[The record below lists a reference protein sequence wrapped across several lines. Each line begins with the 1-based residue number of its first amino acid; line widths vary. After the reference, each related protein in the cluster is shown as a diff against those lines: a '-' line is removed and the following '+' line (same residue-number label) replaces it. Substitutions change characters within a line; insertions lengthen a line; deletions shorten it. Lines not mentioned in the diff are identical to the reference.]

1 MCQGGFERLK
11 VSKITENEFRKMV
24 AVSSNR
30 LNNNAEFIN
39 SLNVF
44 PVPDG
49 DTGTNMSLSFAS
61 GAKYV
66 SESTATSV
74 GELAQVLAK
83 GLLMGARGNSGVILS
98 QVFRGFSKNAAS
110 KDELT
115 PSDLAE
121 AIVSGVQTAYKAVM
135 KPQEG
140 TILTV
145 ARKAAEAATKAARNS
160 DDCVVVIKD
169 AYEAAEAALKTT
181 PELLPVLK
189 EVGVVDSG
197 GQGLTFVYQGFYDA
211 LSGNVRDEQ
220 EYRPTPADMD
230 DMVSAEHHKSVQ
242 SQLNTEDIKYGYCT
256 EIMVKL
262 GAGRLV
268 DEKFDYDTFR
278 GYLSEIGNSL
288 LVIAD
293 DEVVKVHVHTE
304 QPGKV
309 LSYGQKFG
317 SLIKVKVDNMRLQHE
332 TILEQDKEAEDEQQA
347 EISQIAGDY
356 GIIAVASGE
365 GVAKLFHS
373 VGVTQIIQGGQTMNP
388 STKDIVD
395 AINATEKDKVIIL
408 PNNKNIFLAA
418 EQAADVADA
427 DVKVVHTRSIPQGLS
442 AMINFNKDMDLDENV
457 AAMEEALKD
466 VISGQVTVAVRDT
479 TLDGQEIAKD
489 SYMGIVDGSIKVTNS
504 DRKTTT
510 VEMIKAM
517 LDEDSEVVTIIYGT
531 DATFQ
536 EVKEIAQEVQSLDED
551 LEIEIHEGDQPVY
564 PYLVSVE

>member
-1 MCQGGFERLK
+1 M
-11 VSKITENEFRKMV
+11 I

-66 SESTATSV
+66 SESTSSSV
-74 GELAQVLAK
+74 GELSQALAK

-98 QVFRGFSKNAAS
+98 QVFRGFSKNAAA
-110 KDELT
+110 KTELT
-115 PSDLAE
+115 PADLAD
-121 AIVSGVQTAYKAVM
+121 ALVAGVQTAYKAVM

-145 ARKAAEAATKAARNS
+145 ARKAAEAATKTAKTS
-160 DDCVVVIKD
+160 DDCVEVMEA

-181 PELLPVLK
+181 PDLLPVLK

-197 GQGLTFVYQGFYDA
+197 GQGLTFVYQGFFDA

-220 EYRPTPADMD
+220 EYHPTPADMD

-242 SQLNTEDIKYGYCT
+242 SQLNTEDIQYGYCT

-332 TILEQDKEAEDEQQA
+332 TILEQDKEAEEEQQA
-347 EISQIAGDY
+347 EINQIAGDY
-356 GIIAVASGE
+356 GIIAVASGD
-365 GVAKLFHS
+365 GLAQLFHS

-395 AINATEKDKVIIL
+395 AINATGKDKVIVL

-427 DVKVVHTRSIPQGLS
+427 NVKVVHTRSITQGLS
-442 AMINFNKDMDLDENV
+442 AMINFNKEADIDENV
-457 AAMEEALKD
+457 AAMEEALDD

-479 TLDGQEIAKD
+479 TIDGQEIKKD
-489 SYMGIVDGSIKVTNS
+489 NYMGIVDGSIKVTDP
-504 DRKTTT
+504 DRKQATL
-510 VEMIKAM
+510 EMVKAM
-517 LDEDSEVVTIIYGT
+517 LDEDSEVITIIYGA
-531 DATFQ
+531 DADQ
-536 EVKEIAQEVQSLDED
+536 AEAQAIADEIQSWDED
-551 LEIEIHEGDQPVY
+551 YEIEIHEGDQPVY
-564 PYLVSVE
+564 PYLISVE

>member
-1 MCQGGFERLK
+1 MK
-11 VSKITENEFRKMV
+11 ISKITENEFRKMI

-66 SESTATSV
+66 SESTSSSV
-74 GELAQVLAK
+74 GELSQALAK

-98 QVFRGFSKNAAS
+98 QVFRGFSKNAAA
-110 KDELT
+110 KTELT
-115 PSDLAE
+115 PVDLAD
-121 AIVSGVQTAYKAVM
+121 ALVAGVQTAYKAVM

-145 ARKAAEAATKAARNS
+145 ARKAAEAATKTAKTS
-160 DDCVVVIKD
+160 DDCVEVMEA

-181 PELLPVLK
+181 PDLLPVLK

-197 GQGLTFVYQGFYDA
+197 GQGLTFVYQGFFDA

-220 EYRPTPADMD
+220 EYHPTPADMD

-242 SQLNTEDIKYGYCT
+242 SQLNTEDIQYGYCT

-332 TILEQDKEAEDEQQA
+332 TILEQDKEAEEEQQA
-347 EISQIAGDY
+347 EINQIAGDY
-356 GIIAVASGE
+356 GIIAVASGD
-365 GVAKLFHS
+365 GLAQLFHS

-395 AINATEKDKVIIL
+395 AINATGKDKVIVL

-427 DVKVVHTRSIPQGLS
+427 NVKVVHTRSITQGLS
-442 AMINFNKDMDLDENV
+442 AMINFNKEADIDENV
-457 AAMEEALKD
+457 AAMEEALDD

-479 TLDGQEIAKD
+479 TIDGQEIKKD
-489 SYMGIVDGSIKVTNS
+489 NYMGIVDGSIKVTDP
-504 DRKTTT
+504 DRKQATL
-510 VEMIKAM
+510 EMVKAM
-517 LDEDSEVVTIIYGT
+517 LDEDSEVITIIYGA
-531 DATFQ
+531 DADQ
-536 EVKEIAQEVQSLDED
+536 AEAQAIADEIQSWDED
-551 LEIEIHEGDQPVY
+551 YEIEIHEGDQPVY
-564 PYLVSVE
+564 PYLISVE

>member
-1 MCQGGFERLK
+1 MK
-11 VSKITENEFRKMV
+11 ISKITENEFRKMI

-66 SESTATSV
+66 SESTSSSV
-74 GELAQVLAK
+74 GELSQALAK

-98 QVFRGFSKNAAS
+98 QVFRGFSKNAAA
-110 KDELT
+110 KAELT
-115 PSDLAE
+115 PADLAD
-121 AIVSGVQTAYKAVM
+121 ALVAGVQTAYKAVM

-145 ARKAAEAATKAARNS
+145 ARKAAEAATKTAKTS
-160 DDCVVVIKD
+160 DDCVEVMEA

-181 PELLPVLK
+181 PDLLPVLK

-197 GQGLTFVYQGFYDA
+197 GQGLTFVYQGFFDA

-220 EYRPTPADMD
+220 EYHPTPADMD

-242 SQLNTEDIKYGYCT
+242 SQLNTEDIQYGYCT

-332 TILEQDKEAEDEQQA
+332 TILEQDKEAEEEQQA
-347 EISQIAGDY
+347 EINQIAGDY
-356 GIIAVASGE
+356 GIIAVASGD
-365 GVAKLFHS
+365 GLAQLFHS

-395 AINATEKDKVIIL
+395 AINATGKDKVIVL

-427 DVKVVHTRSIPQGLS
+427 NVKVVHTRSITQGLS
-442 AMINFNKDMDLDENV
+442 AMINFNKEADIDENV
-457 AAMEEALKD
+457 AAMEEALDD

-479 TLDGQEIAKD
+479 TIDGQEIKKD
-489 SYMGIVDGSIKVTNS
+489 NYMGIVDGSIKVTDP
-504 DRKTTT
+504 DRKQATL
-510 VEMIKAM
+510 EMVKAM
-517 LDEDSEVVTIIYGT
+517 LDEDSEVITIIYGA
-531 DATFQ
+531 DADQ
-536 EVKEIAQEVQSLDED
+536 AEAQAIADEIQSWDED
-551 LEIEIHEGDQPVY
+551 YEIEIHEGDQPVY
-564 PYLVSVE
+564 PYLISVE

>member
-1 MCQGGFERLK
+1 MK
-11 VSKITENEFRKMV
+11 ISKITENEFRKMI

-66 SESTATSV
+66 SESTSSSV
-74 GELAQVLAK
+74 GELSQALAK

-98 QVFRGFSKNAAS
+98 QVFRGFSKNAAA
-110 KDELT
+110 KTELT
-115 PSDLAE
+115 PADLAD
-121 AIVSGVQTAYKAVM
+121 ALVAGVQTAYKAVM

-145 ARKAAEAATKAARNS
+145 ARKAAEAATKTAKTS
-160 DDCVVVIKD
+160 DDCVEVMEA

-181 PELLPVLK
+181 PDLLPVLK

-197 GQGLTFVYQGFYDA
+197 GQGLTFVYQGFFDA

-220 EYRPTPADMD
+220 EYHPTPADMD

-242 SQLNTEDIKYGYCT
+242 SQLNTEDIQYGYCT

-332 TILEQDKEAEDEQQA
+332 TILEQDKEAEEEQQA
-347 EISQIAGDY
+347 EINQIAGDY
-356 GIIAVASGE
+356 GIIAVASGD
-365 GVAKLFHS
+365 GLAQLFHS

-395 AINATEKDKVIIL
+395 AINATGKDKVIVL

-427 DVKVVHTRSIPQGLS
+427 NVKVVHTRSITQGLS
-442 AMINFNKDMDLDENV
+442 AMINFNKEADIDENV
-457 AAMEEALKD
+457 AAMEEALDD

-479 TLDGQEIAKD
+479 TIDGQEIKKD
-489 SYMGIVDGSIKVTNS
+489 NYMGIVDGSIKVTDP
-504 DRKTTT
+504 DRKKATL
-510 VEMIKAM
+510 EMVKAM
-517 LDEDSEVVTIIYGT
+517 LDDDSEVITIIYGA
-531 DATFQ
+531 DADQTEAQ
-536 EVKEIAQEVQSLDED
+536 AIADEIQSWDED
-551 LEIEIHEGDQPVY
+551 YEIEIHEGDQPVY
-564 PYLVSVE
+564 PYLISVE

>member
-1 MCQGGFERLK
+1 M
-11 VSKITENEFRKMV
+11 I

-66 SESTATSV
+66 SESTSSSV
-74 GELAQVLAK
+74 GELSQALAK

-98 QVFRGFSKNAAS
+98 QVFRGFSKNAAA
-110 KDELT
+110 KTELT
-115 PSDLAE
+115 PVDLAD
-121 AIVSGVQTAYKAVM
+121 ALVAGVQTAYKAVM

-145 ARKAAEAATKAARNS
+145 ARKAAEAATKTAKTS
-160 DDCVVVIKD
+160 DDCVEVMEA

-181 PELLPVLK
+181 PDLLPVLK

-197 GQGLTFVYQGFYDA
+197 GQGLTFVYQGFFDA

-220 EYRPTPADMD
+220 EYHPTPADMD

-242 SQLNTEDIKYGYCT
+242 SQLNTEDIQYGYCT

-332 TILEQDKEAEDEQQA
+332 TILEQDKEAEEEQQA
-347 EISQIAGDY
+347 EINQIAGDY
-356 GIIAVASGE
+356 GIIAVASGD
-365 GVAKLFHS
+365 GLAQLFHS

-395 AINATEKDKVIIL
+395 AINATGKDKVIVL

-427 DVKVVHTRSIPQGLS
+427 NVKVVHTRSITQGLS
-442 AMINFNKDMDLDENV
+442 AMINFNKEADIDENV
-457 AAMEEALKD
+457 VAMEEALDD

-479 TLDGQEIAKD
+479 TIDGQEIKKD
-489 SYMGIVDGSIKVTNS
+489 NYMGIVDGSIKVTDP
-504 DRKTTT
+504 DRKQATL
-510 VEMIKAM
+510 EMVKAM
-517 LDEDSEVVTIIYGT
+517 LDEDSEVITIIYGA
-531 DATFQ
+531 DADQ
-536 EVKEIAQEVQSLDED
+536 AEAQAIADEIQSWDED
-551 LEIEIHEGDQPVY
+551 YEIEIHEGDQPVY
-564 PYLVSVE
+564 PYLISVE

>member
-1 MCQGGFERLK
+1 MK
-11 VSKITENEFRKMV
+11 ISKITENEFRKMI

-66 SESTATSV
+66 SESTSSSV
-74 GELAQVLAK
+74 GELSQALAK

-98 QVFRGFSKNAAS
+98 QVFRGFSKNAAA
-110 KDELT
+110 KAELT
-115 PSDLAE
+115 PADLAE
-121 AIVSGVQTAYKAVM
+121 AIVAGVQTAYKAVM

-145 ARKAAEAATKAARNS
+145 ARKAAEAATKTAKTS
-160 DDCVVVIKD
+160 DDCVEVMKA

-181 PELLPVLK
+181 PDLLPVLK

-197 GQGLTFVYQGFYDA
+197 GQGLTFVYQGFFDA

-220 EYRPTPADMD
+220 EYHPTPADMD

-242 SQLNTEDIKYGYCT
+242 SQLNTEDIQYGYCT

-268 DEKFDYDTFR
+268 DEKFDYGTFR

-332 TILEQDKEAEDEQQA
+332 TILEQDKEAEEEQQA
-347 EISQIAGDY
+347 EINQIAGDY
-356 GIIAVASGE
+356 GIIAVASGD
-365 GVAKLFHS
+365 GLAQLFHS

-395 AINATEKDKVIIL
+395 AINATGKDKVIVL

-427 DVKVVHTRSIPQGLS
+427 NVKVVHTRSITQGLS
-442 AMINFNKDMDLDENV
+442 AMINFNKEADIDENV
-457 AAMEEALKD
+457 AAMEEALDD
-466 VISGQVTVAVRDT
+466 VISGQVTIAVRDT
-479 TLDGQEIAKD
+479 TIDGQEIKKD
-489 SYMGIVDGSIKVTNS
+489 NYMGIVDGSIKVTDP
-504 DRKTTT
+504 DRKKATL
-510 VEMIKAM
+510 EMVKAM
-517 LDEDSEVVTIIYGT
+517 LDDDSEVITIIYGA
-531 DATFQ
+531 DADQ
-536 EVKEIAQEVQSLDED
+536 AEAQAIADEIQSWDED
-551 LEIEIHEGDQPVY
+551 YEIEIHEGDQPVY

>member
-1 MCQGGFERLK
+1 MK
-11 VSKITENEFRKMV
+11 ISKITENEFRKMI

-66 SESTATSV
+66 SESTSSSV
-74 GELAQVLAK
+74 GELSQALAK

-98 QVFRGFSKNAAS
+98 QVFRGFSKNVAA
-110 KDELT
+110 KTELT
-115 PSDLAE
+115 PADLAD
-121 AIVSGVQTAYKAVM
+121 ALVAGVQTAYKAVM

-145 ARKAAEAATKAARNS
+145 ARKAAEAATKTAKTS
-160 DDCVVVIKD
+160 DDCVEVMEA

-181 PELLPVLK
+181 PDLLPVLK

-197 GQGLTFVYQGFYDA
+197 GQGLTFVYQGFFDA

-220 EYRPTPADMD
+220 EYHPTPADMD

-242 SQLNTEDIKYGYCT
+242 SQLNTEDIQYGYCT

-332 TILEQDKEAEDEQQA
+332 TILEQDKEAEEEQQA
-347 EISQIAGDY
+347 EINQIAGDY
-356 GIIAVASGE
+356 GIIAVASGD
-365 GVAKLFHS
+365 GLAQLFHS

-395 AINATEKDKVIIL
+395 AINATGKDKVIVL

-427 DVKVVHTRSIPQGLS
+427 NVKVVHTRSITQGLS
-442 AMINFNKDMDLDENV
+442 AMINFNKEADIDENV
-457 AAMEEALKD
+457 AAMEEALDD

-479 TLDGQEIAKD
+479 TIDGQEIKKD
-489 SYMGIVDGSIKVTNS
+489 NYMGIVDGSIKVTDP
-504 DRKTTT
+504 DRKQATL
-510 VEMIKAM
+510 EMVKAM
-517 LDEDSEVVTIIYGT
+517 LDEDSEVITIIYGA
-531 DATFQ
+531 DADQ
-536 EVKEIAQEVQSLDED
+536 AEAQAIADEIQSWDED
-551 LEIEIHEGDQPVY
+551 YEIEIHEGDQPVY
-564 PYLVSVE
+564 PYLISVE

>member
-1 MCQGGFERLK
+1 MK
-11 VSKITENEFRKMV
+11 ISKITENEFRKMI

-66 SESTATSV
+66 SESTSSSV
-74 GELAQVLAK
+74 GELSQALAK

-98 QVFRGFSKNAAS
+98 QVFRGFSKNAAA
-110 KDELT
+110 KAELT
-115 PSDLAE
+115 PADLAE
-121 AIVSGVQTAYKAVM
+121 AIVAGVQTAYKAVM

-145 ARKAAEAATKAARNS
+145 ARKAAEAATKTAKTS
-160 DDCVVVIKD
+160 DDCVEVMKA

-181 PELLPVLK
+181 PDLLPVLK

-197 GQGLTFVYQGFYDA
+197 GQGLTFVYQGFFDA

-220 EYRPTPADMD
+220 EYHPTPADMD

-242 SQLNTEDIKYGYCT
+242 SQLNTEDIQYGYCT

-332 TILEQDKEAEDEQQA
+332 TILEQDKEAEEEQQA
-347 EISQIAGDY
+347 EINQIAGDY
-356 GIIAVASGE
+356 GIIAVASGD
-365 GVAKLFHS
+365 GLAQLFHS

-395 AINATEKDKVIIL
+395 AINATGKDKVIVL

-427 DVKVVHTRSIPQGLS
+427 NVKVVHTRSITQGLS
-442 AMINFNKDMDLDENV
+442 AMINFNKEADIDENV
-457 AAMEEALKD
+457 AAMEEALDD

-479 TLDGQEIAKD
+479 TIDGQKIKKD
-489 SYMGIVDGSIKVTNS
+489 NYMGIVDGSIKVTDP
-504 DRKTTT
+504 DRKQATL
-510 VEMIKAM
+510 EMVKAM
-517 LDEDSEVVTIIYGT
+517 LDEDSEVITIIYGA
-531 DATFQ
+531 DADQ
-536 EVKEIAQEVQSLDED
+536 AEAQAIADEIQSWDED
-551 LEIEIHEGDQPVY
+551 YEIEIHEGDQPVY
-564 PYLVSVE
+564 PYLISVE

>member
-1 MCQGGFERLK
+1 MK
-11 VSKITENEFRKMV
+11 ISKITENEFRKMI

-66 SESTATSV
+66 SESTSSSV
-74 GELAQVLAK
+74 GELSQALAK

-98 QVFRGFSKNAAS
+98 QVFRGFSKNAAA
-110 KDELT
+110 KTELT
-115 PSDLAE
+115 PADLAD
-121 AIVSGVQTAYKAVM
+121 ALVAGVQTAYKAVM

-145 ARKAAEAATKAARNS
+145 ARKAAEAATKTAKTS
-160 DDCVVVIKD
+160 DDCVEVMEA

-181 PELLPVLK
+181 PDLLPVLK

-197 GQGLTFVYQGFYDA
+197 GQGLTFVYQGFFDA

-220 EYRPTPADMD
+220 EYHPTPADMD

-242 SQLNTEDIKYGYCT
+242 SQLNTEDIQYGYCT

-332 TILEQDKEAEDEQQA
+332 TILEQDKEAEEEQQA
-347 EISQIAGDY
+347 EINQIAGDY
-356 GIIAVASGE
+356 GIIAVASGD
-365 GVAKLFHS
+365 GLAQLFHS

-395 AINATEKDKVIIL
+395 AINATGKDKVIVL

-427 DVKVVHTRSIPQGLS
+427 NVKVVHTRSITQGLS
-442 AMINFNKDMDLDENV
+442 AMINFNKEADIDENV
-457 AAMEEALKD
+457 AAMEEALDD
-466 VISGQVTVAVRDT
+466 VISGQVTIAVRDT
-479 TLDGQEIAKD
+479 TINGQEIKKD
-489 SYMGIVDGSIKVTNS
+489 NYMGIVDGSIKVTDP
-504 DRKTTT
+504 DRKKATL
-510 VEMIKAM
+510 EMVKAM
-517 LDEDSEVVTIIYGT
+517 LDDDSEVITIIYGA
-531 DATFQ
+531 DADQTEAQ
-536 EVKEIAQEVQSLDED
+536 AIADEIQSWDED
-551 LEIEIHEGDQPVY
+551 YEIEIHEGDQPVY
-564 PYLVSVE
+564 PYLISVE

>member
-1 MCQGGFERLK
+1 MK
-11 VSKITENEFRKMV
+11 ISKITENEFRKMI

-66 SESTATSV
+66 SESTSSSV
-74 GELAQVLAK
+74 GELSQALAK

-98 QVFRGFSKNAAS
+98 QVFRGFSKNAAA
-110 KDELT
+110 KTELT
-115 PSDLAE
+115 PADLAD
-121 AIVSGVQTAYKAVM
+121 ALVAGVQTAYKAVM

-145 ARKAAEAATKAARNS
+145 ARKAAEAATKTAKTS
-160 DDCVVVIKD
+160 DDCVEVMEA

-181 PELLPVLK
+181 PDLLPVLK

-197 GQGLTFVYQGFYDA
+197 GQGLTFVYQGFFDA

-220 EYRPTPADMD
+220 EYHPTPADMD

-242 SQLNTEDIKYGYCT
+242 SQLNTEDIQYGYCT

-332 TILEQDKEAEDEQQA
+332 TILEQDKEAEEEQQA
-347 EISQIAGDY
+347 EINQIAGDY
-356 GIIAVASGE
+356 GIIAVASGD
-365 GVAKLFHS
+365 GLAQLFHS
-373 VGVTQIIQGGQTMNP
+373 VGVTKIIQGGQTMNP

-395 AINATEKDKVIIL
+395 AINATGKDKVIVL

-427 DVKVVHTRSIPQGLS
+427 NVKVVHTRSITQGLS
-442 AMINFNKDMDLDENV
+442 AMINFNKEADIDENV
-457 AAMEEALKD
+457 AAMEEALDD
-466 VISGQVTVAVRDT
+466 VISGQVTIAVRDT
-479 TLDGQEIAKD
+479 TIDGQEIKKD
-489 SYMGIVDGSIKVTNS
+489 NYMGIVDGSIKVTDS
-504 DRKTTT
+504 DRKKATL
-510 VEMIKAM
+510 EMVKAM
-517 LDEDSEVVTIIYGT
+517 LDDDSEVITIIYGA
-531 DATFQ
+531 DADQTEAQ
-536 EVKEIAQEVQSLDED
+536 AIADEIQSWDED
-551 LEIEIHEGDQPVY
+551 YEIEIHEGDQPVY
-564 PYLVSVE
+564 PYLISVE

>member
-1 MCQGGFERLK
+1 MK
-11 VSKITENEFRKMV
+11 ISKITENEFRKMI

-66 SESTATSV
+66 SESTSSSV
-74 GELAQVLAK
+74 GELSQALAK

-98 QVFRGFSKNAAS
+98 QVFRGFSKNAAA
-110 KDELT
+110 KTELT
-115 PSDLAE
+115 PADLAD
-121 AIVSGVQTAYKAVM
+121 ALVAGVQTAYKAVM

-145 ARKAAEAATKAARNS
+145 ARKAAEAATKTAKTS
-160 DDCVVVIKD
+160 DDCVEVMEA

-181 PELLPVLK
+181 PDLLPVLK

-197 GQGLTFVYQGFYDA
+197 GQGLTFVYQGFFDV

-220 EYRPTPADMD
+220 EYHPTPADMD

-242 SQLNTEDIKYGYCT
+242 SQLNTEDIQYGYCT

-332 TILEQDKEAEDEQQA
+332 TILEQDKEAEEEQQA
-347 EISQIAGDY
+347 EINQIAGDY
-356 GIIAVASGE
+356 GIIAVASGD
-365 GVAKLFHS
+365 GLAQLFHS

-395 AINATEKDKVIIL
+395 AINATGKDKVIVL

-427 DVKVVHTRSIPQGLS
+427 NVKVVHTRSITQGLS
-442 AMINFNKDMDLDENV
+442 AMINFNKEADIDENV
-457 AAMEEALKD
+457 AAMEEALDD
-466 VISGQVTVAVRDT
+466 VISGQVTIAVRDT
-479 TLDGQEIAKD
+479 TINGQEIKKD
-489 SYMGIVDGSIKVTNS
+489 NYMGIVDGSIKVTDP
-504 DRKTTT
+504 DRKKATL
-510 VEMIKAM
+510 EMVKAM
-517 LDEDSEVVTIIYGT
+517 LDDDSEVITIIYGA
-531 DATFQ
+531 DADQTEAQ
-536 EVKEIAQEVQSLDED
+536 AIADEIQSWDED
-551 LEIEIHEGDQPVY
+551 YEIEIHEGDQPVY
-564 PYLVSVE
+564 PYLISVE

>member
-1 MCQGGFERLK
+1 MK
-11 VSKITENEFRKMV
+11 ISKITENEFRKMI

-66 SESTATSV
+66 SESTSSSV
-74 GELAQVLAK
+74 GELSQALAK

-98 QVFRGFSKNAAS
+98 QVFRGFSKNAAA
-110 KDELT
+110 KTELT
-115 PSDLAE
+115 PADLAD
-121 AIVSGVQTAYKAVM
+121 ALVAGVQTAYKAVM

-145 ARKAAEAATKAARNS
+145 ARKAAEAATKTAKTS
-160 DDCVVVIKD
+160 DDCVEVMEA

-181 PELLPVLK
+181 PDLLPVLK

-197 GQGLTFVYQGFYDA
+197 GQGLTFVYQGFFDA

-220 EYRPTPADMD
+220 EYHPTPADMD

-242 SQLNTEDIKYGYCT
+242 SQLNTEDIQYGYCT

-309 LSYGQKFG
+309 LLYGQKFG

-332 TILEQDKEAEDEQQA
+332 TILEQDKEAEEEQQA
-347 EISQIAGDY
+347 EINQIAGDY
-356 GIIAVASGE
+356 GIIAVASGD
-365 GVAKLFHS
+365 GLAQLFHS

-395 AINATEKDKVIIL
+395 AINATGKDKVIVL

-427 DVKVVHTRSIPQGLS
+427 NVKVVHTRSITQGLS
-442 AMINFNKDMDLDENV
+442 AMINFNKEADIDENV
-457 AAMEEALKD
+457 AAMEEALDD

-479 TLDGQEIAKD
+479 TIDGQEIKKD
-489 SYMGIVDGSIKVTNS
+489 NYMGIVDGSIKVTDP
-504 DRKTTT
+504 DRKQATL
-510 VEMIKAM
+510 EMVKAM
-517 LDEDSEVVTIIYGT
+517 LDEDSEVITIIYGA
-531 DATFQ
+531 DADQ
-536 EVKEIAQEVQSLDED
+536 AEAQAIADEIQSWDED
-551 LEIEIHEGDQPVY
+551 YEIEIHEGDQPVY
-564 PYLVSVE
+564 PYLISVE

>member
-1 MCQGGFERLK
+1 MK
-11 VSKITENEFRKMV
+11 ISKITENEFRKMI

-66 SESTATSV
+66 SESTSSSV
-74 GELAQVLAK
+74 GELSQALAK

-98 QVFRGFSKNAAS
+98 QVFRGFSKNAAA
-110 KDELT
+110 KTELT
-115 PSDLAE
+115 PADLAD
-121 AIVSGVQTAYKAVM
+121 ALVAGVQTAYKAVM

-145 ARKAAEAATKAARNS
+145 ARKAAEAATKTAKTS
-160 DDCVVVIKD
+160 DDCVEVMEA

-181 PELLPVLK
+181 PDLLPVLK

-197 GQGLTFVYQGFYDA
+197 GQGLTFVYQGFFDA

-220 EYRPTPADMD
+220 EYHPTPADMD

-242 SQLNTEDIKYGYCT
+242 SQLNTEDIQYGYCT

-332 TILEQDKEAEDEQQA
+332 TILEQDKEAEEEQQA
-347 EISQIAGDY
+347 EINQIAGDY
-356 GIIAVASGE
+356 GIIAVASGD
-365 GVAKLFHS
+365 GLAQLFHS

-395 AINATEKDKVIIL
+395 AINATGKDKVIVL

-427 DVKVVHTRSIPQGLS
+427 NVKVVHTRSITQGLS
-442 AMINFNKDMDLDENV
+442 AMINFNKEADIDENV
-457 AAMEEALKD
+457 VAMEEALDD

-479 TLDGQEIAKD
+479 TIDGQEIKKD
-489 SYMGIVDGSIKVTNS
+489 NYMGIVDGSIKVTNP
-504 DRKTTT
+504 DRKQATL
-510 VEMIKAM
+510 EMVKAM
-517 LDEDSEVVTIIYGT
+517 LDEDSEVITIIYGA
-531 DATFQ
+531 DADQ
-536 EVKEIAQEVQSLDED
+536 AEAQAIADEIQSWDED
-551 LEIEIHEGDQPVY
+551 YEIEIHEGDQPVY
-564 PYLVSVE
+564 PYLISVE

>member
-1 MCQGGFERLK
+1 M
-11 VSKITENEFRKMV
+11 I

-66 SESTATSV
+66 SESTSSSV
-74 GELAQVLAK
+74 GELSQALAK

-98 QVFRGFSKNAAS
+98 QVFRGFSKNAAA
-110 KDELT
+110 KAELT
-115 PSDLAE
+115 PADLAE
-121 AIVSGVQTAYKAVM
+121 AIVAGVQTAYKAVM

-145 ARKAAEAATKAARNS
+145 ARKAAEAATKTAKTS
-160 DDCVVVIKD
+160 DDCVEVMKA

-181 PELLPVLK
+181 PDLLPVLK

-197 GQGLTFVYQGFYDA
+197 GQGLTFVYQGFFDA

-220 EYRPTPADMD
+220 EYHPTPADMD

-242 SQLNTEDIKYGYCT
+242 SQLNTEDIQYGYCT

-332 TILEQDKEAEDEQQA
+332 TILEQDKEAEEEQQA
-347 EISQIAGDY
+347 EINQIAGDY
-356 GIIAVASGE
+356 GIIAVASGD
-365 GVAKLFHS
+365 GLVQLFHS

-395 AINATEKDKVIIL
+395 AINATGKDKVIVL

-427 DVKVVHTRSIPQGLS
+427 NVKVVHTRSITQGLS
-442 AMINFNKDMDLDENV
+442 AMINFNKEADIDVNV
-457 AAMEEALKD
+457 ATMEEALDD
-466 VISGQVTVAVRDT
+466 VISGQVTIAVRDT
-479 TLDGQEIAKD
+479 TIDGQEIKKD
-489 SYMGIVDGSIKVTNS
+489 NYMGIVDGSIKVTDP
-504 DRKTTT
+504 DRKKATL
-510 VEMIKAM
+510 EMVKAM
-517 LDEDSEVVTIIYGT
+517 LDDDSEVITIIYGA
-531 DATFQ
+531 DADQ
-536 EVKEIAQEVQSLDED
+536 AEAQAIADEIQSWDED
-551 LEIEIHEGDQPVY
+551 YEIEIHEGDQPIY
-564 PYLVSVE
+564 PYLISIE

>member
-1 MCQGGFERLK
+1 MK
-11 VSKITENEFRKMV
+11 ISKITENEFRKMI

-66 SESTATSV
+66 SESTSSSV
-74 GELAQVLAK
+74 GELSQALAK

-98 QVFRGFSKNAAS
+98 QVFRGFSKNAAA
-110 KDELT
+110 KTELT
-115 PSDLAE
+115 PADLAD
-121 AIVSGVQTAYKAVM
+121 ALVAGVQTAYKAVM

-145 ARKAAEAATKAARNS
+145 ARKAAEAATKTAKTS
-160 DDCVVVIKD
+160 DDCVEVMEA

-181 PELLPVLK
+181 PDLLPVLK

-197 GQGLTFVYQGFYDA
+197 GQGLTFVYQGFFDA

-220 EYRPTPADMD
+220 EYHPTPADMD

-242 SQLNTEDIKYGYCT
+242 SQLNTEDIQYGYCT

-332 TILEQDKEAEDEQQA
+332 TILEQDKEAEEEQQA
-347 EISQIAGDY
+347 EINQIAGDY
-356 GIIAVASGE
+356 GIIAVASGD
-365 GVAKLFHS
+365 GLAQLFHS

-395 AINATEKDKVIIL
+395 AINATGKDKVIVL

-427 DVKVVHTRSIPQGLS
+427 NVKVVHTRSITQGLS
-442 AMINFNKDMDLDENV
+442 AMINFNKEADIDENV
-457 AAMEEALKD
+457 AAMEEALDD

-479 TLDGQEIAKD
+479 TIDGQEIKKD
-489 SYMGIVDGSIKVTNS
+489 SYMGIVDGSIKVTDP
-504 DRKTTT
+504 DRKKATL
-510 VEMIKAM
+510 EMVKAM
-517 LDEDSEVVTIIYGT
+517 LDEDSEVITIIYGA
-531 DATFQ
+531 DADQ
-536 EVKEIAQEVQSLDED
+536 AEAQAIADEIQSWDED
-551 LEIEIHEGDQPVY
+551 YEIEIHEGDQPVY
-564 PYLVSVE
+564 PYLISVE

>member
-1 MCQGGFERLK
+1 MK
-11 VSKITENEFRKMV
+11 ISKITENEFRKMI

-66 SESTATSV
+66 SESTSSSV
-74 GELAQVLAK
+74 GELSQALAK

-98 QVFRGFSKNAAS
+98 QVFRGFSKNAAA
-110 KDELT
+110 KTELT
-115 PSDLAE
+115 PADLAD
-121 AIVSGVQTAYKAVM
+121 ALVAGVQTAYKAVM

-145 ARKAAEAATKAARNS
+145 ARKAAEAATKTAKTS
-160 DDCVVVIKD
+160 DDCVEVMEA

-181 PELLPVLK
+181 PDLLPVLK

-197 GQGLTFVYQGFYDA
+197 GQGLTFVYQGFFDA
-211 LSGNVRDEQ
+211 LSRNVRDEQ
-220 EYRPTPADMD
+220 EYHPTPADMD

-242 SQLNTEDIKYGYCT
+242 SQLNTEDIQYGYCT

-332 TILEQDKEAEDEQQA
+332 TILEQDKEAEEEQQA
-347 EISQIAGDY
+347 EINQIAGDY
-356 GIIAVASGE
+356 GIIAVASGD
-365 GVAKLFHS
+365 GLAQLFHS

-395 AINATEKDKVIIL
+395 AINATGKDKVIVL

-427 DVKVVHTRSIPQGLS
+427 NVKVVHTRSITQGLS
-442 AMINFNKDMDLDENV
+442 AMINFNKEADIDENV
-457 AAMEEALKD
+457 AAMEEALDD

-479 TLDGQEIAKD
+479 TIDGQEIKKD
-489 SYMGIVDGSIKVTNS
+489 NYMGIVDGSIKVTDP
-504 DRKTTT
+504 DRKQATL
-510 VEMIKAM
+510 EMVKAM
-517 LDEDSEVVTIIYGT
+517 LDEDSEVITIIYGA
-531 DATFQ
+531 DADQ
-536 EVKEIAQEVQSLDED
+536 AEAQAIADEIQSWDED
-551 LEIEIHEGDQPVY
+551 YEIEIHEGDQPVY
-564 PYLVSVE
+564 PYLISVE

>member
-1 MCQGGFERLK
+1 M
-11 VSKITENEFRKMV
+11 I

-66 SESTATSV
+66 SESTSSSV
-74 GELAQVLAK
+74 GELSQALAK

-98 QVFRGFSKNAAS
+98 QVFRGFSKNAAA
-110 KDELT
+110 KTELT
-115 PSDLAE
+115 PADLAD
-121 AIVSGVQTAYKAVM
+121 ALVAGVQTAYKAVM

-145 ARKAAEAATKAARNS
+145 ARKAAEAATKTAKTS
-160 DDCVVVIKD
+160 DDCVEVMEA

-181 PELLPVLK
+181 PDLLPVLK

-197 GQGLTFVYQGFYDA
+197 GQGLTFVYQGFFDA

-220 EYRPTPADMD
+220 EYHPTPADMD

-242 SQLNTEDIKYGYCT
+242 SQLNTEDIQYGYCT

-332 TILEQDKEAEDEQQA
+332 TILEQDKEAEEEQQA
-347 EISQIAGDY
+347 EINQIAGDY
-356 GIIAVASGE
+356 GIIAVASGD
-365 GVAKLFHS
+365 GLAQLFHS

-395 AINATEKDKVIIL
+395 AINATGKDKVIVL

-427 DVKVVHTRSIPQGLS
+427 NVKVVHTRSITQGLS
-442 AMINFNKDMDLDENV
+442 AMINFNKETDIDENV
-457 AAMEEALKD
+457 AAMEEALDD

-479 TLDGQEIAKD
+479 TIDGQEIKKD
-489 SYMGIVDGSIKVTNS
+489 NYMGIVDGSIKVTDP
-504 DRKTTT
+504 DRKQATL
-510 VEMIKAM
+510 EMVKAM
-517 LDEDSEVVTIIYGT
+517 LDEDSEVITIIYGA
-531 DATFQ
+531 DADQ
-536 EVKEIAQEVQSLDED
+536 AEAQAIADEIQSWDED
-551 LEIEIHEGDQPVY
+551 YEIEIHEGDQPVY
-564 PYLVSVE
+564 PYLISVE

>member
-1 MCQGGFERLK
+1 MK
-11 VSKITENEFRKMV
+11 ISKITENEFRKMI

-66 SESTATSV
+66 SESTSSSV
-74 GELAQVLAK
+74 GELSQALAK

-98 QVFRGFSKNAAS
+98 QVFRGFSKNAAA
-110 KDELT
+110 KAELT
-115 PSDLAE
+115 PADLAE
-121 AIVSGVQTAYKAVM
+121 AIVAGVQTAYKAVM

-145 ARKAAEAATKAARNS
+145 ARKAAEAATKTAKTS
-160 DDCVVVIKD
+160 DDCVEVMKA

-181 PELLPVLK
+181 PDLLPVLK

-197 GQGLTFVYQGFYDA
+197 GQGLTFVYQGFFDA

-220 EYRPTPADMD
+220 EYHPTPADMD

-242 SQLNTEDIKYGYCT
+242 SQLNTEDIQYGYCT

-332 TILEQDKEAEDEQQA
+332 TILEQDKEAEEEQQA
-347 EISQIAGDY
+347 EINQIAGDY
-356 GIIAVASGE
+356 GIIAVASGD
-365 GVAKLFHS
+365 GLAQLFHS

-395 AINATEKDKVIIL
+395 AINATGKDKVIVL

-427 DVKVVHTRSIPQGLS
+427 NVKVVHTRSITQGLS
-442 AMINFNKDMDLDENV
+442 AMINFNKEADIDENV
-457 AAMEEALKD
+457 AAMEEALDD

-479 TLDGQEIAKD
+479 TIDGQEIKKD
-489 SYMGIVDGSIKVTNS
+489 NYMGIVDGSIKVTDP
-504 DRKTTT
+504 DRKKTTL
-510 VEMIKAM
+510 EMVKAM
-517 LDEDSEVVTIIYGT
+517 LDDDSEVITIIYGA
-531 DATFQ
+531 DADQAETQ
-536 EVKEIAQEVQSLDED
+536 AIADEIQSWDED
-551 LEIEIHEGDQPVY
+551 YEIEIHEGDQPVY
-564 PYLVSVE
+564 PYLISVE

>member
-1 MCQGGFERLK
+1 MK
-11 VSKITENEFRKMV
+11 ISKITENEFRKMI

-66 SESTATSV
+66 SESTSSSV
-74 GELAQVLAK
+74 GELSQALAK
-83 GLLMGARGNSGVILS
+83 RLLMGARGNSGVILS
-98 QVFRGFSKNAAS
+98 QVFRGFSKNAAA
-110 KDELT
+110 KTELT
-115 PSDLAE
+115 PADLAY
-121 AIVSGVQTAYKAVM
+121 ALVAGVQTAYKAVM

-145 ARKAAEAATKAARNS
+145 ARKAAEAATKTAKTS
-160 DDCVVVIKD
+160 DDCVEVMEA

-181 PELLPVLK
+181 PDLLPVLK

-197 GQGLTFVYQGFYDA
+197 GQGLTFVYQGFFDA

-220 EYRPTPADMD
+220 EYHPTPADMD

-242 SQLNTEDIKYGYCT
+242 SQLNTEDIQYGYCT

-332 TILEQDKEAEDEQQA
+332 TILEQDKEAEEEQQA
-347 EISQIAGDY
+347 EINQIAGDY
-356 GIIAVASGE
+356 GIIAVASGD
-365 GVAKLFHS
+365 GLAQLFHS

-395 AINATEKDKVIIL
+395 AINATGKDKVIVL

-427 DVKVVHTRSIPQGLS
+427 NVKVVHTRSITQGLS
-442 AMINFNKDMDLDENV
+442 AMINFNKEADIDENV
-457 AAMEEALKD
+457 AAMEEALDD

-479 TLDGQEIAKD
+479 TIDGQEIKKD
-489 SYMGIVDGSIKVTNS
+489 NYMGIVDGSIKVTDP
-504 DRKTTT
+504 DRKQATL
-510 VEMIKAM
+510 EMVKAM
-517 LDEDSEVVTIIYGT
+517 LDEDSEVITIIYGA
-531 DATFQ
+531 DADQ
-536 EVKEIAQEVQSLDED
+536 AEAQAIADEIQSWDED
-551 LEIEIHEGDQPVY
+551 YEIEIHEGDQPVY
-564 PYLVSVE
+564 PYLISVE

>member
-1 MCQGGFERLK
+1 MK
-11 VSKITENEFRKMV
+11 ISKITENEFRKMI

-66 SESTATSV
+66 SESTSSSV
-74 GELAQVLAK
+74 GELSQALAK

-98 QVFRGFSKNAAS
+98 QVFRGFSKNAVA
-110 KDELT
+110 KTELT
-115 PSDLAE
+115 PADLAD
-121 AIVSGVQTAYKAVM
+121 ALVAGVQTAYKAVM

-145 ARKAAEAATKAARNS
+145 ARKAAEAATKTAKTS
-160 DDCVVVIKD
+160 DDCVEVMEA

-181 PELLPVLK
+181 PDLLPVLK

-197 GQGLTFVYQGFYDA
+197 GQGLTFVYQGFFDA

-220 EYRPTPADMD
+220 EYHPTPADMD

-242 SQLNTEDIKYGYCT
+242 SQLNTEDIQYGYCT

-332 TILEQDKEAEDEQQA
+332 TILEQDKEAEEEQQA
-347 EISQIAGDY
+347 EINQIAGDY
-356 GIIAVASGE
+356 GIIAVASGD
-365 GVAKLFHS
+365 GLAQLFHS

-395 AINATEKDKVIIL
+395 AINATGKDKVIVL

-427 DVKVVHTRSIPQGLS
+427 NVKVVHTRSITQGLS
-442 AMINFNKDMDLDENV
+442 AMINFNKEADIDENA
-457 AAMEEALKD
+457 AAMEEALDD

-479 TLDGQEIAKD
+479 TIDGQEIKKD
-489 SYMGIVDGSIKVTNS
+489 NYMGIVDGSIKVTDP
-504 DRKTTT
+504 DRKQATL
-510 VEMIKAM
+510 EMVKAM
-517 LDEDSEVVTIIYGT
+517 LDEDSEVITIIYGA
-531 DATFQ
+531 DADQ
-536 EVKEIAQEVQSLDED
+536 AEAQAIADEIQSWDED
-551 LEIEIHEGDQPVY
+551 YEIEIHEGDQPVY
-564 PYLVSVE
+564 PYLISVE

>member
-1 MCQGGFERLK
+1 MK
-11 VSKITENEFRKMV
+11 ISKITENEFRKMI

-66 SESTATSV
+66 SESTSSSV
-74 GELAQVLAK
+74 GELSQALAK

-98 QVFRGFSKNAAS
+98 QVFRGFSKNAAA
-110 KDELT
+110 KTELT
-115 PSDLAE
+115 PADLAD
-121 AIVSGVQTAYKAVM
+121 ALVAGVQTAYKAVM

-145 ARKAAEAATKAARNS
+145 ARKAAEAATKTAKTS
-160 DDCVVVIKD
+160 DDCVEVMEA

-181 PELLPVLK
+181 PDLLPVLK

-197 GQGLTFVYQGFYDA
+197 GQGLTFVYQGFFDA

-220 EYRPTPADMD
+220 EYHPTPADMD

-242 SQLNTEDIKYGYCT
+242 SQLNTEDIQYGYCT

-332 TILEQDKEAEDEQQA
+332 TILEQDKEAEEEQQA
-347 EISQIAGDY
+347 EINQIAGDY
-356 GIIAVASGE
+356 GIIAVASGD
-365 GVAKLFHS
+365 GLAQLFHS

-395 AINATEKDKVIIL
+395 AINATGKDKVIVL

-427 DVKVVHTRSIPQGLS
+427 NVKVVHTRSITQGLS
-442 AMINFNKDMDLDENV
+442 AMINFNKEADIDENV
-457 AAMEEALKD
+457 AAMEEALDD

-479 TLDGQEIAKD
+479 TIDGQEIKKD
-489 SYMGIVDGSIKVTNS
+489 NYMGIVDGSIKVTDP
-504 DRKTTT
+504 DRKQATL
-510 VEMIKAM
+510 EMVKAM
-517 LDEDSEVVTIIYGT
+517 LDDDSEVITIIYGA
-531 DATFQ
+531 DADQTEAQ
-536 EVKEIAQEVQSLDED
+536 AIADEIQSWDED
-551 LEIEIHEGDQPVY
+551 YEIEIHEGDQPVY
-564 PYLVSVE
+564 PYLISVE

>member
-1 MCQGGFERLK
+1 MK
-11 VSKITENEFRKMV
+11 ISKITENEFRKMI

-66 SESTATSV
+66 SESTSSSV
-74 GELAQVLAK
+74 GELSQTLAK

-98 QVFRGFSKNAAS
+98 QVFRGFSKNAAA
-110 KDELT
+110 KTELT
-115 PSDLAE
+115 PADLAD
-121 AIVSGVQTAYKAVM
+121 ALVAGVQTAYKAVM

-145 ARKAAEAATKAARNS
+145 ARKAAEAATKTAKTS
-160 DDCVVVIKD
+160 DDCVEVMEA

-181 PELLPVLK
+181 PDLLPVLK

-197 GQGLTFVYQGFYDA
+197 GQGLTFVYQGFFDA

-220 EYRPTPADMD
+220 EYHPTPADMD

-242 SQLNTEDIKYGYCT
+242 SQLNTEDIQYGYCT

-332 TILEQDKEAEDEQQA
+332 TILEQDKEAEEEQQA
-347 EISQIAGDY
+347 EINQIAGDY
-356 GIIAVASGE
+356 GIIAVASGD
-365 GVAKLFHS
+365 GLAQLFHS

-395 AINATEKDKVIIL
+395 AINATGKDKVIVL

-427 DVKVVHTRSIPQGLS
+427 NVKVVRTRSITQGLS
-442 AMINFNKDMDLDENV
+442 AMINFNKEADIDENV
-457 AAMEEALKD
+457 AAMEEALDD

-479 TLDGQEIAKD
+479 TIDGQEIKKD
-489 SYMGIVDGSIKVTNS
+489 NYMGIVDGSIKVTDP
-504 DRKTTT
+504 DRKQATL
-510 VEMIKAM
+510 EMVKAM
-517 LDEDSEVVTIIYGT
+517 LDEDSEVITIIYGA
-531 DATFQ
+531 DADQ
-536 EVKEIAQEVQSLDED
+536 AEAQAIADEIQSWDED
-551 LEIEIHEGDQPVY
+551 YEIEIHEGDQPVY
-564 PYLVSVE
+564 PYLISVE

>member
-1 MCQGGFERLK
+1 MK
-11 VSKITENEFRKMV
+11 ISKITENEFRKMI

-66 SESTATSV
+66 SESTSSSV
-74 GELAQVLAK
+74 GELSQALAK

-98 QVFRGFSKNAAS
+98 QVFRGFSKNAAA
-110 KDELT
+110 KTELT
-115 PSDLAE
+115 PADLAD
-121 AIVSGVQTAYKAVM
+121 ALVAGVQTAYKAVM

-145 ARKAAEAATKAARNS
+145 ARKAAEAATKTAKTS
-160 DDCVVVIKD
+160 DDCVEVMEA

-181 PELLPVLK
+181 PDLLPVLK

-197 GQGLTFVYQGFYDA
+197 GQGLTFVYQGFFDA

-220 EYRPTPADMD
+220 EYHPTPADMD

-242 SQLNTEDIKYGYCT
+242 SQLNTEDIQYGYCT

-332 TILEQDKEAEDEQQA
+332 TILEQDKEAEEEQQA
-347 EISQIAGDY
+347 EINQIAGDY
-356 GIIAVASGE
+356 GIIAVASGD
-365 GVAKLFHS
+365 GLAQLFHS

-395 AINATEKDKVIIL
+395 AINATGKDKVIVL

-427 DVKVVHTRSIPQGLS
+427 NVKVVHTRSITQGLS
-442 AMINFNKDMDLDENV
+442 AMINFNKEADIDENV
-457 AAMEEALKD
+457 AAMEEALDD

-479 TLDGQEIAKD
+479 TIDGQEIKKD
-489 SYMGIVDGSIKVTNS
+489 NYMGIVDGSIKVTDP
-504 DRKTTT
+504 DRKKATL
-510 VEMIKAM
+510 EMVKAM
-517 LDEDSEVVTIIYGT
+517 LDEDSEVITIIYGA
-531 DATFQ
+531 DADQTEAQ
-536 EVKEIAQEVQSLDED
+536 AIADEIQSWDED
-551 LEIEIHEGDQPVY
+551 YEIEIHEGDQPVY
-564 PYLVSVE
+564 PYLISVE

>member
-1 MCQGGFERLK
+1 MK
-11 VSKITENEFRKMV
+11 ISKITENEFRKMI

-66 SESTATSV
+66 SESTSSSV
-74 GELAQVLAK
+74 GELSQALAK

-98 QVFRGFSKNAAS
+98 QVFRGFSKNAAA
-110 KDELT
+110 KAELT
-115 PSDLAE
+115 PADLAE
-121 AIVSGVQTAYKAVM
+121 AIVAGVQTAYKAVM

-145 ARKAAEAATKAARNS
+145 ARKAAEAATKTAKTS
-160 DDCVVVIKD
+160 DDCVEVMKA

-181 PELLPVLK
+181 PDLLPVLK

-197 GQGLTFVYQGFYDA
+197 GQGLTFVYQGFFDA

-220 EYRPTPADMD
+220 EYHPTPAPADMD

-242 SQLNTEDIKYGYCT
+242 SQLNTEDIQYGYCT

-332 TILEQDKEAEDEQQA
+332 TILEQDKEAEEEQQA
-347 EISQIAGDY
+347 EINQIAGDY
-356 GIIAVASGE
+356 GIIAVASGD
-365 GVAKLFHS
+365 GLAQLFHS

-395 AINATEKDKVIIL
+395 AINATGKDKVIVL

-427 DVKVVHTRSIPQGLS
+427 NVKVVHTRSITQGLS
-442 AMINFNKDMDLDENV
+442 AMINFNKEADIDENV
-457 AAMEEALKD
+457 AAMEEALDD
-466 VISGQVTVAVRDT
+466 VISGQVTIAVRDT
-479 TLDGQEIAKD
+479 TIDGQEIKKD
-489 SYMGIVDGSIKVTNS
+489 NYMGIVDGSIKVTDP
-504 DRKTTT
+504 DRKKATL
-510 VEMIKAM
+510 EMVKAM
-517 LDEDSEVVTIIYGT
+517 LDDDSEVITIIYGA
-531 DATFQ
+531 DADQ
-536 EVKEIAQEVQSLDED
+536 AEAQAIADEIQSWDED
-551 LEIEIHEGDQPVY
+551 YEIEIHEGDQPVY
-564 PYLVSVE
+564 PYLISVE

>member
-1 MCQGGFERLK
+1 MK
-11 VSKITENEFRKMV
+11 ISKITENEFRKMI

-66 SESTATSV
+66 SESTSSSV
-74 GELAQVLAK
+74 GELSQALAK

-98 QVFRGFSKNAAS
+98 QVFRGFSKNAVA
-110 KDELT
+110 KTELT
-115 PSDLAE
+115 PADLAD
-121 AIVSGVQTAYKAVM
+121 ALVAGVQTAYKAVM

-145 ARKAAEAATKAARNS
+145 ARKAAEAATKTAKTS
-160 DDCVVVIKD
+160 DDCVEVMEA

-181 PELLPVLK
+181 PDLLPVLK

-197 GQGLTFVYQGFYDA
+197 GQGLTFVYQGFFDA

-220 EYRPTPADMD
+220 EYHPTLADMD

-242 SQLNTEDIKYGYCT
+242 SQLNTEDIQYGYCT

-332 TILEQDKEAEDEQQA
+332 TILEQDKEAEEEQQA
-347 EISQIAGDY
+347 EINQIAGDY
-356 GIIAVASGE
+356 GIIAVASGD
-365 GVAKLFHS
+365 GLAQLFHS

-395 AINATEKDKVIIL
+395 AINATGKDKVIVL

-427 DVKVVHTRSIPQGLS
+427 NVKVVHTRSITQGLS
-442 AMINFNKDMDLDENV
+442 AMINFNKEADIDENV
-457 AAMEEALKD
+457 AAMEEALDD

-479 TLDGQEIAKD
+479 TIDGQEIKKD
-489 SYMGIVDGSIKVTNS
+489 NYMGIVDGSIKVTDP
-504 DRKTTT
+504 DRKQATL
-510 VEMIKAM
+510 EMVKAM
-517 LDEDSEVVTIIYGT
+517 LDEDSEVITIIYGA
-531 DATFQ
+531 DADQ
-536 EVKEIAQEVQSLDED
+536 AEAQAIADEIQSWDED
-551 LEIEIHEGDQPVY
+551 YEIEIHEGDQPVY
-564 PYLVSVE
+564 PYLISVE

>member
-1 MCQGGFERLK
+1 MK
-11 VSKITENEFRKMV
+11 ISKITENEFRKMI

-66 SESTATSV
+66 SESTSSSV
-74 GELAQVLAK
+74 GELSQALAK

-98 QVFRGFSKNAAS
+98 QVFRGFSKNAAA
-110 KDELT
+110 KTELA
-115 PSDLAE
+115 PADLAD
-121 AIVSGVQTAYKAVM
+121 ALVAGVQTAYKAVM

-145 ARKAAEAATKAARNS
+145 ARKAAEAATKTAKTS
-160 DDCVVVIKD
+160 DDCVEVMEA

-181 PELLPVLK
+181 PDLLPVLK

-197 GQGLTFVYQGFYDA
+197 GQGLTFVYQGFFDA

-220 EYRPTPADMD
+220 EYHPTPADMD

-242 SQLNTEDIKYGYCT
+242 SQLNTEDIQYGYCT

-332 TILEQDKEAEDEQQA
+332 TILEQDKEAEEEQQA
-347 EISQIAGDY
+347 EINQIAGDY
-356 GIIAVASGE
+356 GIIAVASGD
-365 GVAKLFHS
+365 GLAQLFHS

-395 AINATEKDKVIIL
+395 AINATGKDKVIVL

-427 DVKVVHTRSIPQGLS
+427 NVKVVHTRSITQGLS
-442 AMINFNKDMDLDENV
+442 AMINFNKEADIDENV
-457 AAMEEALKD
+457 AAMEEALDD
-466 VISGQVTVAVRDT
+466 VISGQVTIAVRDT
-479 TLDGQEIAKD
+479 TIDGQEIKKD
-489 SYMGIVDGSIKVTNS
+489 NYMGIVDGSIKVTDP
-504 DRKTTT
+504 DRKQATL
-510 VEMIKAM
+510 EMVKAM
-517 LDEDSEVVTIIYGT
+517 LDDDSEVITIIYGA
-531 DATFQ
+531 DADQ
-536 EVKEIAQEVQSLDED
+536 AEAQAIADEIQSWDED
-551 LEIEIHEGDQPVY
+551 YEIEIHEGDQPVY
-564 PYLVSVE
+564 PYLISVE

>member
-1 MCQGGFERLK
+1 MK
-11 VSKITENEFRKMV
+11 ISKITENEFRKMI

-66 SESTATSV
+66 SESTSSSV
-74 GELAQVLAK
+74 GELSQALAK

-98 QVFRGFSKNAAS
+98 QVFRGFSKNAAA
-110 KDELT
+110 KTELT
-115 PSDLAE
+115 PADLAD
-121 AIVSGVQTAYKAVM
+121 ALVAGVQTAYKAVM

-145 ARKAAEAATKAARNS
+145 ARKAAEAATKTAKTS
-160 DDCVVVIKD
+160 DDCVEVMEA

-181 PELLPVLK
+181 PDLLPVLK

-197 GQGLTFVYQGFYDA
+197 GQGLTFVYQGFFDA

-220 EYRPTPADMD
+220 EYHPTPADMD

-242 SQLNTEDIKYGYCT
+242 SQLNTEDIQYGYCT

-332 TILEQDKEAEDEQQA
+332 TILEQDKEAEEEQQA
-347 EISQIAGDY
+347 EINQIAGDY
-356 GIIAVASGE
+356 GIIAVASGD
-365 GVAKLFHS
+365 GLAQLFHS

-395 AINATEKDKVIIL
+395 AINATGKDNVIVL

-427 DVKVVHTRSIPQGLS
+427 NVKVVHTRSITQGLS
-442 AMINFNKDMDLDENV
+442 AMINFNKEADIDENV
-457 AAMEEALKD
+457 AAMEEALDD

-479 TLDGQEIAKD
+479 TIDGQEIKKD
-489 SYMGIVDGSIKVTNS
+489 NYMGIVDGSIKVTDP
-504 DRKTTT
+504 DRKKATL
-510 VEMIKAM
+510 EMVKAM
-517 LDEDSEVVTIIYGT
+517 LDDDSEVITIIYGA
-531 DATFQ
+531 DADQTEAQ
-536 EVKEIAQEVQSLDED
+536 AIADEIQSWDED
-551 LEIEIHEGDQPVY
+551 YEIEIHEGDQPVY
-564 PYLVSVE
+564 PYLISVE

>member
-1 MCQGGFERLK
+1 MK
-11 VSKITENEFRKMV
+11 ISKITENEFRKMI

-66 SESTATSV
+66 SESTSSSV
-74 GELAQVLAK
+74 GELSQALAK

-98 QVFRGFSKNAAS
+98 QVFRGFSKNAVA
-110 KDELT
+110 KTELT
-115 PSDLAE
+115 PADLAD
-121 AIVSGVQTAYKAVM
+121 ALVAGVQTAYKAVM

-145 ARKAAEAATKAARNS
+145 ARKAAEAATKTAKTS
-160 DDCVVVIKD
+160 DDCVEVMEA

-181 PELLPVLK
+181 PDLLPVLK

-197 GQGLTFVYQGFYDA
+197 GQGLTFVYQGFFDA
-211 LSGNVRDEQ
+211 LSRNVRDEQ
-220 EYRPTPADMD
+220 EYHPTPADMD

-242 SQLNTEDIKYGYCT
+242 SQLNTEDIQYGYCT

-332 TILEQDKEAEDEQQA
+332 TILEQDKEAEEEQQA
-347 EISQIAGDY
+347 EINQIAGDY
-356 GIIAVASGE
+356 GIIAVASGD
-365 GVAKLFHS
+365 GLAQLFHS

-395 AINATEKDKVIIL
+395 AINATGKDKVIVL

-427 DVKVVHTRSIPQGLS
+427 NVKVVHTRSITQGLS
-442 AMINFNKDMDLDENV
+442 AMINFNKEADIDENV
-457 AAMEEALKD
+457 AAMEEALDD

-479 TLDGQEIAKD
+479 TIDGQEIKKD
-489 SYMGIVDGSIKVTNS
+489 NYMGIVDGSIKVTDP
-504 DRKTTT
+504 DRKQATL
-510 VEMIKAM
+510 EMVKAM
-517 LDEDSEVVTIIYGT
+517 LDEDSEVITIIYGA
-531 DATFQ
+531 DADQ
-536 EVKEIAQEVQSLDED
+536 AEAQAIADEIQSWDED
-551 LEIEIHEGDQPVY
+551 YEIEIHEGDQPVY
-564 PYLVSVE
+564 PYLISVE

>member
-1 MCQGGFERLK
+1 MK
-11 VSKITENEFRKMV
+11 ISKITENEFRKMI

-66 SESTATSV
+66 SESTSSSV
-74 GELAQVLAK
+74 GELSQALAK

-98 QVFRGFSKNAAS
+98 QVFRGFSKNAAA
-110 KDELT
+110 KTELT
-115 PSDLAE
+115 PADLAD
-121 AIVSGVQTAYKAVM
+121 ALVAGVQTAYKAVM

-145 ARKAAEAATKAARNS
+145 ARKAAEAATKTAKTS
-160 DDCVVVIKD
+160 DDCVEVMEA

-181 PELLPVLK
+181 PDLLPVLK

-197 GQGLTFVYQGFYDA
+197 GQGLTFVYQGFFDA

-220 EYRPTPADMD
+220 EYHPTPADMD

-242 SQLNTEDIKYGYCT
+242 SQLNTEDIQYGYCT

-332 TILEQDKEAEDEQQA
+332 TILEQDKEAEEEQQA
-347 EISQIAGDY
+347 EINQIACDY
-356 GIIAVASGE
+356 GIIAVASGD
-365 GVAKLFHS
+365 GLAQLFHS

-395 AINATEKDKVIIL
+395 AINATGKDKVIVL

-427 DVKVVHTRSIPQGLS
+427 NVKVVHTRSITQGLS
-442 AMINFNKDMDLDENV
+442 AMINFNKEADIDENV
-457 AAMEEALKD
+457 AAMEEALDD

-479 TLDGQEIAKD
+479 TIDGQEINKD
-489 SYMGIVDGSIKVTNS
+489 NYMGIVDGSIKVTDP
-504 DRKTTT
+504 DRKQATL
-510 VEMIKAM
+510 EMVKAM
-517 LDEDSEVVTIIYGT
+517 LDEDSEVITIIYGA
-531 DATFQ
+531 DADQ
-536 EVKEIAQEVQSLDED
+536 AEAQAIADEIQSWDED
-551 LEIEIHEGDQPVY
+551 YEIEIHEGDQPVY
-564 PYLVSVE
+564 PYLISVE

>member
-1 MCQGGFERLK
+1 M
-11 VSKITENEFRKMV
+11 I

-66 SESTATSV
+66 SESTSSSV
-74 GELAQVLAK
+74 GELSQALAK

-98 QVFRGFSKNAAS
+98 QVFRGFSKNAAA
-110 KDELT
+110 KAELT
-115 PSDLAE
+115 PADLAE
-121 AIVSGVQTAYKAVM
+121 AIVAGVQTAYKAVM

-145 ARKAAEAATKAARNS
+145 ARKAAEAATKTAKTS
-160 DDCVVVIKD
+160 DDCVEVMKA

-181 PELLPVLK
+181 PDLLPVLK

-197 GQGLTFVYQGFYDA
+197 GQGLTFVYQGFFDA

-220 EYRPTPADMD
+220 EYHPTPADMD

-242 SQLNTEDIKYGYCT
+242 SQLNTEDIQYGYCT

-332 TILEQDKEAEDEQQA
+332 TILEQDKEAEEEQQA
-347 EISQIAGDY
+347 EINQIAGDY
-356 GIIAVASGE
+356 GIIAVASGD
-365 GVAKLFHS
+365 GLAQLFHS

-395 AINATEKDKVIIL
+395 AINATGKDKVIVL

-427 DVKVVHTRSIPQGLS
+427 NVKVVHTRSITQGLS
-442 AMINFNKDMDLDENV
+442 AMINFNKEADIDENV
-457 AAMEEALKD
+457 AAMEEALDD
-466 VISGQVTVAVRDT
+466 VISGQVTIAVRDT
-479 TLDGQEIAKD
+479 TINGQEIKKD
-489 SYMGIVDGSIKVTNS
+489 NYMGIVDGSIKVTDP
-504 DRKTTT
+504 DRKKATL
-510 VEMIKAM
+510 EMVKAM
-517 LDEDSEVVTIIYGT
+517 LDDDSEVITIIYGA
-531 DATFQ
+531 DADQ
-536 EVKEIAQEVQSLDED
+536 AEAQAIADEIQSWDED
-551 LEIEIHEGDQPVY
+551 YEIEIHEGDQPVY
-564 PYLVSVE
+564 PYLISVE

>member
-1 MCQGGFERLK
+1 MK
-11 VSKITENEFRKMV
+11 ISKITENEFRKMI

-66 SESTATSV
+66 SESTSSSV
-74 GELAQVLAK
+74 GELSQALAK

-98 QVFRGFSKNAAS
+98 QVFRGFSKNAAA
-110 KDELT
+110 KAELT
-115 PSDLAE
+115 PADLAE
-121 AIVSGVQTAYKAVM
+121 AIVAGVQTAYKAVM

-145 ARKAAEAATKAARNS
+145 ARKAAEAATKTAKTS
-160 DDCVVVIKD
+160 DDCVEVMKA

-181 PELLPVLK
+181 PDLLPVLK

-197 GQGLTFVYQGFYDA
+197 GQGLTFVYQGFFDA

-220 EYRPTPADMD
+220 EYHPTPADMD

-242 SQLNTEDIKYGYCT
+242 SQLNTEDIQYGYCT

-332 TILEQDKEAEDEQQA
+332 TILEQDKEAEEEQQA
-347 EISQIAGDY
+347 EINQIAGDY
-356 GIIAVASGE
+356 GIIAVASGD
-365 GVAKLFHS
+365 GLVQLFHS

-395 AINATEKDKVIIL
+395 AINATGKDKVIVL

-427 DVKVVHTRSIPQGLS
+427 NVKVVHTRSITQGLS
-442 AMINFNKDMDLDENV
+442 AMINFNKEADIDVNV
-457 AAMEEALKD
+457 ATMEEALDD
-466 VISGQVTVAVRDT
+466 VISGQVTIAVRDT
-479 TLDGQEIAKD
+479 TIDGQEIKKD
-489 SYMGIVDGSIKVTNS
+489 NYMGIVDGSIKVTDP
-504 DRKTTT
+504 DRKKATL
-510 VEMIKAM
+510 EMVKAM
-517 LDEDSEVVTIIYGT
+517 LDDDSEVITIIYGA
-531 DATFQ
+531 DADQ
-536 EVKEIAQEVQSLDED
+536 AEAQAIADEIQSWDED
-551 LEIEIHEGDQPVY
+551 YEIEIHEGDQPIY
-564 PYLVSVE
+564 PYLISIE

>member
-1 MCQGGFERLK
+1 MK
-11 VSKITENEFRKMV
+11 ISKITENEFRKMI

-66 SESTATSV
+66 SESTSSSV
-74 GELAQVLAK
+74 GELSQALAK

-98 QVFRGFSKNAAS
+98 QVFRGFSKNAAA
-110 KDELT
+110 KAELT
-115 PSDLAE
+115 PADLAD
-121 AIVSGVQTAYKAVM
+121 ALVAGVQTAYKAVM

-145 ARKAAEAATKAARNS
+145 ARKAAEAATKTAKTS
-160 DDCVVVIKD
+160 DDCVEVMEA

-181 PELLPVLK
+181 PDLLPVLK

-197 GQGLTFVYQGFYDA
+197 GQGLTFVYQGFFDA

-220 EYRPTPADMD
+220 EYHPTPADMD

-242 SQLNTEDIKYGYCT
+242 SQLNTEDIQYGYCT

-332 TILEQDKEAEDEQQA
+332 TILEQDKEAEEEQQA
-347 EISQIAGDY
+347 EINQIAGDY
-356 GIIAVASGE
+356 GIIAVASGD
-365 GVAKLFHS
+365 GLAQLFHS

-395 AINATEKDKVIIL
+395 AINATGKDKVIVL

-427 DVKVVHTRSIPQGLS
+427 NVKVVHTRSITQGLS
-442 AMINFNKDMDLDENV
+442 AMINFNKEADIDENV
-457 AAMEEALKD
+457 VAMEEALDD

-479 TLDGQEIAKD
+479 TIDGQEIKKD
-489 SYMGIVDGSIKVTNS
+489 NYMGIVDGSIKVTDP
-504 DRKTTT
+504 DRKQATL
-510 VEMIKAM
+510 EMVKAM
-517 LDEDSEVVTIIYGT
+517 LDEDSEVITIIYGA
-531 DATFQ
+531 DADQ
-536 EVKEIAQEVQSLDED
+536 AEAQAIADEIQSWDED
-551 LEIEIHEGDQPVY
+551 YEIEIHEGDQPVY
-564 PYLVSVE
+564 PYLISVE

>member
-1 MCQGGFERLK
+1 MK
-11 VSKITENEFRKMV
+11 ISKITENEFRKMI

-66 SESTATSV
+66 SESTSSSV
-74 GELAQVLAK
+74 GELSQALAK

-98 QVFRGFSKNAAS
+98 QVFRGFSKNAAA
-110 KDELT
+110 KTELT
-115 PSDLAE
+115 PADLAD
-121 AIVSGVQTAYKAVM
+121 ALVAGVQTAYKAVM

-145 ARKAAEAATKAARNS
+145 ARKAAEAATKTAKTS
-160 DDCVVVIKD
+160 DDCVEVMEV

-181 PELLPVLK
+181 PDLLPVLK

-197 GQGLTFVYQGFYDA
+197 GQGLTFVYQGFFDA

-220 EYRPTPADMD
+220 EYHPTPADMD

-242 SQLNTEDIKYGYCT
+242 SQLNTEDIQYGYCT

-304 QPGKV
+304 QPGRV

-332 TILEQDKEAEDEQQA
+332 TILEQDKEAEEEQQA
-347 EISQIAGDY
+347 EINQIAGDY
-356 GIIAVASGE
+356 GIIAVASGD
-365 GVAKLFHS
+365 GLAQLFHS

-395 AINATEKDKVIIL
+395 AINATGKDKVIVL

-427 DVKVVHTRSIPQGLS
+427 NVKVVHTRSITQGLS
-442 AMINFNKDMDLDENV
+442 AMINFNKEADIDENV
-457 AAMEEALKD
+457 AAMEEALDD

-479 TLDGQEIAKD
+479 TIDGQEIKKD
-489 SYMGIVDGSIKVTNS
+489 NYMGIVDGSIKVTDP
-504 DRKTTT
+504 DRKQATL
-510 VEMIKAM
+510 EMVKAM
-517 LDEDSEVVTIIYGT
+517 LDEDSEVITVIYGA
-531 DATFQ
+531 DADQ
-536 EVKEIAQEVQSLDED
+536 AEAQAIADEIQSWDED
-551 LEIEIHEGDQPVY
+551 YEIEIHEGDQPVY
-564 PYLVSVE
+564 PYLISVE

>member
-1 MCQGGFERLK
+1 MK
-11 VSKITENEFRKMV
+11 ISKITENEFRKMI

-66 SESTATSV
+66 SESTSSSV
-74 GELAQVLAK
+74 GELSQALAK

-98 QVFRGFSKNAAS
+98 QVFRGFSKNAAA
-110 KDELT
+110 KAELT
-115 PSDLAE
+115 PADLAE
-121 AIVSGVQTAYKAVM
+121 AIVAGVQTAYKAVM

-145 ARKAAEAATKAARNS
+145 ARKAAEAATKTAKTS
-160 DDCVVVIKD
+160 DDCVEVMKA

-181 PELLPVLK
+181 PDLLPVLK

-197 GQGLTFVYQGFYDA
+197 GQGLTFVYQGFFDA

-220 EYRPTPADMD
+220 EYHPTPADMD

-242 SQLNTEDIKYGYCT
+242 SQLHTEDIQYGYCT

-332 TILEQDKEAEDEQQA
+332 TILEQDKEAEEEQQV
-347 EISQIAGDY
+347 EINQIAGDY
-356 GIIAVASGE
+356 GIIAVASGD
-365 GVAKLFHS
+365 GLAQLFHS

-395 AINATEKDKVIIL
+395 AINATGKDKVIVL

-427 DVKVVHTRSIPQGLS
+427 NVKVVHTRSITQGLS
-442 AMINFNKDMDLDENV
+442 AMINFNKEADIDENV
-457 AAMEEALKD
+457 AAMEEALDD
-466 VISGQVTVAVRDT
+466 VISGQVTIAVRDT
-479 TLDGQEIAKD
+479 TIDGQEIKKD
-489 SYMGIVDGSIKVTNS
+489 NYMGIVDGSIKVTDS
-504 DRKTTT
+504 DRKKATL
-510 VEMIKAM
+510 EMVKAM
-517 LDEDSEVVTIIYGT
+517 LDDDSEVITIIYGA
-531 DATFQ
+531 DADQ
-536 EVKEIAQEVQSLDED
+536 AEAQAIADVIQSWDED
-551 LEIEIHEGDQPVY
+551 YEIEIHEGDQPVY
-564 PYLVSVE
+564 PYLISVE

>member
-1 MCQGGFERLK
+1 MK
-11 VSKITENEFRKMV
+11 ISKITENEFRKMI

-66 SESTATSV
+66 SESTSSSV
-74 GELAQVLAK
+74 GELSQALAK

-98 QVFRGFSKNAAS
+98 QVFRGFSKNAAA
-110 KDELT
+110 KTELT
-115 PSDLAE
+115 PADLAD
-121 AIVSGVQTAYKAVM
+121 ALVAGVQTAYKAVM

-145 ARKAAEAATKAARNS
+145 ARKAAEAATKTAKTS
-160 DDCVVVIKD
+160 DDCVEVMEA

-181 PELLPVLK
+181 PDLLPVLK

-197 GQGLTFVYQGFYDA
+197 GQGLTFVYQGFFDA

-220 EYRPTPADMD
+220 EYHPTPADMD

-242 SQLNTEDIKYGYCT
+242 SQLNTEDIQYGYCT

-278 GYLSEIGNSL
+278 GYLLEIGNSL

-332 TILEQDKEAEDEQQA
+332 TILEQDKEAEEEQQA
-347 EISQIAGDY
+347 EINQIAGDY
-356 GIIAVASGE
+356 GIIAVASGD
-365 GVAKLFHS
+365 GLAQLFHS

-395 AINATEKDKVIIL
+395 AINATGKDKVIVL

-427 DVKVVHTRSIPQGLS
+427 NVKVVHTRSITQGLS
-442 AMINFNKDMDLDENV
+442 AMINFNKEADIDENV
-457 AAMEEALKD
+457 VAMEEALDD

-479 TLDGQEIAKD
+479 TIDGQEIKKD
-489 SYMGIVDGSIKVTNS
+489 NYMGIVDGSIKVTDP
-504 DRKTTT
+504 DRKQATL
-510 VEMIKAM
+510 EMVKAM
-517 LDEDSEVVTIIYGT
+517 LDEDSEVITIIYGA
-531 DATFQ
+531 DADQ
-536 EVKEIAQEVQSLDED
+536 AEAQAIADEIQSWDED
-551 LEIEIHEGDQPVY
+551 YEIEIHEGDQPVY
-564 PYLVSVE
+564 PYLISVE

>member
-1 MCQGGFERLK
+1 MK
-11 VSKITENEFRKMV
+11 ISKITENEFRKMI

-66 SESTATSV
+66 SESTSSSV
-74 GELAQVLAK
+74 GELSQALAK

-98 QVFRGFSKNAAS
+98 QVFRGFSKNAAA
-110 KDELT
+110 KAELT
-115 PSDLAE
+115 PADLAE
-121 AIVSGVQTAYKAVM
+121 ALVAGVQTAYKAVM

-145 ARKAAEAATKAARNS
+145 ARKAAEAATKTAKTS
-160 DDCVVVIKD
+160 DDCVEVMEA

-181 PELLPVLK
+181 PDLLPVLK

-197 GQGLTFVYQGFYDA
+197 GQGLTFVYQGFFDA

-220 EYRPTPADMD
+220 EYHPTPADMD

-242 SQLNTEDIKYGYCT
+242 SQLNTEDIQYGYCT

-332 TILEQDKEAEDEQQA
+332 TILEQDKEAEEEQQA
-347 EISQIAGDY
+347 EINQIAGDY
-356 GIIAVASGE
+356 GIIAVASGD
-365 GVAKLFHS
+365 GLAQLFHS

-395 AINATEKDKVIIL
+395 AINATGKDKVIVL

-427 DVKVVHTRSIPQGLS
+427 NVKVVHTRSITQGLS
-442 AMINFNKDMDLDENV
+442 AMINFNKEADIDENV
-457 AAMEEALKD
+457 AAMEEALDD

-479 TLDGQEIAKD
+479 TIDGQEIKKD
-489 SYMGIVDGSIKVTNS
+489 NYMGIVDGSIKVTDP
-504 DRKTTT
+504 DRKQATL
-510 VEMIKAM
+510 EMVKAM
-517 LDEDSEVVTIIYGT
+517 LDEDSEVITIIYGA
-531 DATFQ
+531 DADQ
-536 EVKEIAQEVQSLDED
+536 AEAQAIADEIQSWDED
-551 LEIEIHEGDQPVY
+551 YEIEIHEGDQPVY
-564 PYLVSVE
+564 PYLISVE

>member
-1 MCQGGFERLK
+1 M
-11 VSKITENEFRKMV
+11 I

-66 SESTATSV
+66 SESTSSSV
-74 GELAQVLAK
+74 GELSQALAK

-98 QVFRGFSKNAAS
+98 QVFRGFSKNAVA
-110 KDELT
+110 KTELT
-115 PSDLAE
+115 PADLAD
-121 AIVSGVQTAYKAVM
+121 ALVAGVQTAYKAVM

-145 ARKAAEAATKAARNS
+145 ARKAAEAATKTAKTS
-160 DDCVVVIKD
+160 DDCVEVMEA

-181 PELLPVLK
+181 PDLLPVLK

-197 GQGLTFVYQGFYDA
+197 GQGLTFVYQGFFDA

-220 EYRPTPADMD
+220 EYHPTPADMD

-242 SQLNTEDIKYGYCT
+242 SQLNTEDIQYGYCT

-332 TILEQDKEAEDEQQA
+332 TILEQDKEAEEEQQA
-347 EISQIAGDY
+347 EINQIAGDY
-356 GIIAVASGE
+356 GIIAVASGD
-365 GVAKLFHS
+365 GLAQLFHS

-395 AINATEKDKVIIL
+395 AINATGKDKVIVL

-427 DVKVVHTRSIPQGLS
+427 NVKVVHTRSITQGLS
-442 AMINFNKDMDLDENV
+442 AMINFNKEADIDENA
-457 AAMEEALKD
+457 AAMEEALDD

-479 TLDGQEIAKD
+479 TIDGQEIKKD
-489 SYMGIVDGSIKVTNS
+489 NYMGIVDGSIKVTDP
-504 DRKTTT
+504 DRKQATL
-510 VEMIKAM
+510 EMVKAM
-517 LDEDSEVVTIIYGT
+517 LDEDSEVITIIYGA
-531 DATFQ
+531 DADQ
-536 EVKEIAQEVQSLDED
+536 AEAQAIADEIQSWDED
-551 LEIEIHEGDQPVY
+551 YEIEIHEGDQPVY
-564 PYLVSVE
+564 PYLISVE

>member
-1 MCQGGFERLK
+1 MK
-11 VSKITENEFRKMV
+11 ISKITENEFRKMI

-66 SESTATSV
+66 SESTSSSV
-74 GELAQVLAK
+74 GELSQALAK

-98 QVFRGFSKNAAS
+98 QVFRGFSKNAAA
-110 KDELT
+110 KTELT
-115 PSDLAE
+115 PVDLAD
-121 AIVSGVQTAYKAVM
+121 ALVAGVQTAYKAVM

-145 ARKAAEAATKAARNS
+145 ARKAAEAATKTAKTS
-160 DDCVVVIKD
+160 DDCVEVMEA

-181 PELLPVLK
+181 PDLLPVLK

-197 GQGLTFVYQGFYDA
+197 GQGLTFVYQGFFDA

-220 EYRPTPADMD
+220 EYHPTPADMD

-242 SQLNTEDIKYGYCT
+242 SQLNTEDIQYGYCT

-332 TILEQDKEAEDEQQA
+332 TILEQDKEAEEEQQA
-347 EISQIAGDY
+347 EINQIAGDY
-356 GIIAVASGE
+356 GIIAVASGD
-365 GVAKLFHS
+365 GLAQLFHS

-395 AINATEKDKVIIL
+395 AINATGKDKVIVL

-427 DVKVVHTRSIPQGLS
+427 NVKVVHTRSITQGLS
-442 AMINFNKDMDLDENV
+442 AMINFNKEADIDENV
-457 AAMEEALKD
+457 VAMEEALDD

-479 TLDGQEIAKD
+479 TIDGQEIKKD
-489 SYMGIVDGSIKVTNS
+489 NYMGIVDGSIKVTDP
-504 DRKTTT
+504 DRKKATL
-510 VEMIKAM
+510 EMVKAM
-517 LDEDSEVVTIIYGT
+517 LDDDSEVITIIYGA
-531 DATFQ
+531 DADQTEAQ
-536 EVKEIAQEVQSLDED
+536 AIADEIQSWDED
-551 LEIEIHEGDQPVY
+551 YEIEIHEGDQPVY
-564 PYLVSVE
+564 PYLISVE